1 MYFICTLIL
10 DLLRF
15 YGFLGWEKRAK
26 LRKRL
31 KEIIFRC
38 VYKIQQKVK
47 QLLELIPID
56 IARSLEITIK
66 LL

>member
-26 LRKRL
+26 LN
-31 KEIIFRC
+31 ENE
-38 VYKIQQKVK
+38 QKVK